1 MFTYGTV
8 KNLPDYSGDKKAG
21 TKTTATV
28 FGNIRRAVKFTTIIL
43 ISPYVF
49 LVGLIITG
57 FLPAIYYAELILTPL
72 LIFILHNMWTARSS
86 EGFEKMHTYGFF
98 YAISFLLFTLVV
110 SSPSLKSLGVVV
122 SAFLWTLLVS
132 RIHIDSRIESRDWE
146 HNSNPQRGSA

>member
-1 MFTYGTV
+1 
-8 KNLPDYSGDKKAG
+8 
-21 TKTTATV
+21 
-28 FGNIRRAVKFTTIIL
+28 
-43 ISPYVF
+43 
-49 LVGLIITG
+49 TG

-122 SAFLWTLLVS
+122 SAFICTLLVAS
-132 RIHIDSRIESRDWE
+132 IHIDSRIESRDWE
-146 HNSNPQRGSA
+146 HNSTPQKGSP